1 MLRVGIISAST
12 TIDPR
17 WFRGDAVVRLRSSN
31 LSLVKRYL
39 APADFSPSESWRLVE
54 WCREIGADEF
64 TIDCIE
70 SDTREGD
77 AIWLPFEKVV
87 MPFSRGEATR
97 ERMSGPTADGL
108 TRSTLLWELNPVTIG
123 ALQLALPDGLLSYGS
138 EASCWFE
145 DPILYREGELLLGV
159 LSHEAFAVL
168 RISVLESV
176 RLSAAGF
183 PSHDSLPRVG

>member
-1 MLRVGIISAST
+1 
-12 TIDPR
+12 
-17 WFRGDAVVRLRSSN
+17 

-39 APADFSPSESWRLVE
+39 APADFSVEESWRLVE
-54 WCREIGADEF
+54 WCRDIGAGEF
-64 TIDCIE
+64 TVDCVG
-70 SDTREGD
+70 SDARAE
-77 AIWLPFEKVV
+77 AIVWQPFEKIANS
-87 MPFSRGEATR
+87 FSRGDETR
-97 ERMSGPTADGL
+97 ERMSGTTADDL
-108 TRSTLLWELNPVTIG
+108 TRSTRLWELNPVTVG
-123 ALQLALPDGLLSYGS
+123 ALQQALPNGLLSYDPEGHG
-138 EASCWFE
+138 WFE